1 MDDMKRLDIARQLAN
16 SFGMEGAPEKEPSS
30 YDASTGTLFVG
41 SRVYHTDDLERA
53 KRFFRE
59 NRKKMHSLGDA
70 ASSLYE
76 IGEIAV
82 SRMIADSANE
92 GGRVVIKSKNRV

>member
-1 MDDMKRLDIARQLAN
+1 MEEWQKLDLARQLAS
-16 SFGMEGAPEKEPSS
+16 SFGMEGRPKSEPSS
-30 YDASTGTLFVG
+30 FDSTTGTLFVG
-41 SRVYHTDDLERA
+41 SRIYRQEDLMRA

-59 NRKKMHSLGDA
+59 NKKKMHSLGDG

-82 SRMIADSANE
+82 ENLLSLCNE
-92 GGRVVIKSKNRV
+92 NGGRVVIRN